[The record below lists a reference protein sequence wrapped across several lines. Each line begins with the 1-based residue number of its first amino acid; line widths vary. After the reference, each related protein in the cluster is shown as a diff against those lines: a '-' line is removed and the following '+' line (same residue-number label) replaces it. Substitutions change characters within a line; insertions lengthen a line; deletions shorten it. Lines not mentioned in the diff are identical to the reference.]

1 LCTDINRTDI
11 DRMTHQDHS
20 KATMIDLLTETLK
33 AWMKHRAA
41 SRGAALAFYTLFAI
55 APILLLAVAVAGY
68 FFGARAAQGD
78 IVTELQQLVG
88 LNAATAIRSVL
99 IHAHD
104 ASTGRLTT
112 IVASV
117 FLLIAATSVFSEL
130 KDSLDEIWGV
140 PQPRYSGV
148 VALIRTQLLS
158 FALVFLLA
166 ALVVFSLLISRPRG
180 TGEFRLR
187 DVQPCCCLLRNRL
200 LASGFWHHR
209 CLFAVVYKM
218 LPDAALSWS
227 DVWIGA
233 AVTAGFSASAN
244 MRSVVSGAK
253 RIASTFGA
261 AGSVIA
267 LLLWIYYSA
276 QIFLLGAQFTRQYA
290 LRFGSRRP
298 GAICGRG
305 AAGQQRV
312 SGARAGPSVRFA
324 LSRVISRAEIGPIGM
339 ELAST
344 GANFWVLGWG
354 FRAWRRALRLVP
366 LHIDPAASLK

>member
-1 LCTDINRTDI
+1 
-11 DRMTHQDHS
+11 
-20 KATMIDLLTETLK
+20 MIDLLTETLK

-166 ALVVFSLLISRPRG
+166 ALVVFSLLISAA
-180 TGEFRLR
+180 
-187 DVQPCCCLLRNRL
+187 
-200 LASGFWHHR
+200 LAVLESFASETFSHAAAFYGILSSLAAFGIIA
-209 CLFAVVYKM
+209 CLFAVVYRM
-218 LPDAALSWS
+218 LPDAVLSWS

-233 AVTAGFSASAN
+233 AVTAGLFSLGKYAIGLYLA
-244 MRSVVSGAK
+244 RSV
-253 RIASTFGA
+253 IASTFGA

-290 LRFGSRRP
+290 LRYGSCRP
-298 GAICGRG
+298 GRDLPGG
-305 AAGQQRV
+305 AEPGGSESLEPPPDRQSA
-312 SGARAGPSVRFA
+312 SG
-324 LSRVISRAEIGPIGM
+324 
-339 ELAST
+339 
-344 GANFWVLGWG
+344 
-354 FRAWRRALRLVP
+354 
-366 LHIDPAASLK
+366 

>member
-1 LCTDINRTDI
+1 
-11 DRMTHQDHS
+11 
-20 KATMIDLLTETLK
+20 MIDLLTETLK

-166 ALVVFSLLISRPRG
+166 ALVVFSLLIS
-180 TGEFRLR
+180 TA
-187 DVQPCCCLLRNRL
+187 
-200 LASGFWHHR
+200 LAVLESFASETFSHAAAFYGILSSLAAFGIIA
-209 CLFAVVYKM
+209 CLFAVVYRM
-218 LPDAALSWS
+218 LPDAVLSWS

-233 AVTAGFSASAN
+233 AVTAGLFSLGKYAIGLYLA
-244 MRSVVSGAK
+244 RSV
-253 RIASTFGA
+253 IASTFGA

-290 LRFGSRRP
+290 LRYGSCRP
-298 GAICGRG
+298 GRDLPGG
-305 AAGQQRV
+305 AEPGGSESLEPPPDRQ
-312 SGARAGPSVRFA
+312 
-324 LSRVISRAEIGPIGM
+324 
-339 ELAST
+339 
-344 GANFWVLGWG
+344 
-354 FRAWRRALRLVP
+354 
-366 LHIDPAASLK
+366 AASG

>member
-1 LCTDINRTDI
+1 
-11 DRMTHQDHS
+11 
-20 KATMIDLLTETLK
+20 MIDLLTETLK

-140 PQPRYSGV
+140 PQPRYSGI

-166 ALVVFSLLISRPRG
+166 ALLVLYR
-180 TGEFRLR
+180 R
-187 DVQPCCCLLRNRL
+187 DL
-200 LASGFWHHR
+200 
-209 CLFAVVYKM
+209 
-218 LPDAALSWS
+218 
-227 DVWIGA
+227 
-233 AVTAGFSASAN
+233 
-244 MRSVVSGAK
+244 
-253 RIASTFGA
+253 
-261 AGSVIA
+261 
-267 LLLWIYYSA
+267 
-276 QIFLLGAQFTRQYA
+276 
-290 LRFGSRRP
+290 
-298 GAICGRG
+298 
-305 AAGQQRV
+305 
-312 SGARAGPSVRFA
+312 
-324 LSRVISRAEIGPIGM
+324 
-339 ELAST
+339 
-344 GANFWVLGWG
+344 
-354 FRAWRRALRLVP
+354 
-366 LHIDPAASLK
+366 